1 MADIHLRKLVHFTI
15 PVSDLDRA
23 EAFYTGLLGFARVRR
38 SGHMCFLRC
47 GGDLFVLTHSEKP
60 IDPNPAEHHEIHT
73 AFLAAGADYDAA
85 LTALAAAGV
94 RVFLEES
101 RDRGTFQGR
110 SAYFHDPDGNV
121 IEIIDLANDPW
132 AEADA

>member
-1 MADIHLRKLVHFTI
+1 MTDIRLGKLVHFTI

-23 EAFYTGLLGFARVRR
+23 EQFYVGLLGFARVRR

-47 GGDLFVLTHSEKP
+47 GDDLFVLTHSEKP
-60 IDPNPAEHHEIHT
+60 IDANPPDRHEIHT
-73 AFLAAGADYDAA
+73 AFLAVGADYDAA
-85 LTALAAAGV
+85 LESLAGHGV
-94 RVFLEES
+94 RVFLQEA

-132 AEADA
+132 SERDG